1 MTMGQINVTIS
12 TQTGRAALG
21 GTVTSVDATLAAQ
34 NELSVDHG
42 ALIVSVTPN
51 GAAAQAGLKP
61 GDVIVQIGDKAVDDV
76 PSLGDALVDKN
87 AGEVVSVKVYRGN
100 QQLAVN
106 VTLGELQA
114 G

>member
-1 MTMGQINVTIS
+1 MGKINVTIS

-61 GDVIVQIGDKAVDDV
+61 GNVIVQIGDKAVDDV
-76 PSLGDALVDKN
+76 PSLGDALVDRN
-87 AGEVVSVKVYRGN
+87 AGEAVSVQVYRGN
-100 QQLAVN
+100 LHRTVN

-114 G
+114 E